1 MSTSSKTSAVLKKDF
16 PILGTFASVRDRRN
30 MRVFGITGGIGMGK
44 STVSSMVE
52 KRGVEV
58 VDTDQL
64 ARVVVQ
70 PGDPAL
76 AEIEGLF
83 GAGVI
88 APEGALN
95 RQELARRVFG
105 SEVSRKQLEAI
116 LHPRIRS
123 LWKEQIDQWRA
134 TNTQSGAVVIPLLYE
149 TRSEKNFD
157 FVICVACGAETQ
169 KQRLLARKMSEEQI
183 QQRIDAQLPIA
194 EKMEKADYVIWNE
207 GDLRLVEEQ
216 LDKIFKEMEV

>member
-1 MSTSSKTSAVLKKDF
+1 
-16 PILGTFASVRDRRN
+16 
-30 MRVFGITGGIGMGK
+30 MGK
-44 STVSSMVE
+44 STVATLVE

-70 PGDPAL
+70 PGEPAL
-76 AEIEGLF
+76 REIEGLF
-83 GAGVI
+83 GGGVI
-88 APEGALN
+88 TPDGALN

-116 LHPRIRS
+116 LHPRIRA
-123 LWKEQIDQWRA
+123 LWKEQINQWREA
-134 TNTQSGAVVIPLLYE
+134 NTASGAVVIPLLYE

-169 KQRLLARKMSEEQI
+169 KQRLLARKMSEDQI
-183 QQRIDAQLPIA
+183 RQRIDAQMSID

-207 GDLRLVEEQ
+207 GDLRVVEEQ